1 MIKTLILFQYTDLEE
16 TIFNKFNNI
25 QIILIT
31 KQRTLKNNSIL
42 SQDPKINIVLEEIYQ
57 DMRKQNTV

>member
-1 MIKTLILFQYTDLEE
+1 MIKTLMLFQYTDLEE